1 MITRDDVPFHVS
13 VLMGDRPV
21 RWAPPELRRGDYDGR
36 ECTLE
41 VFLADAREQLGL
53 LEAIGEDDWA
63 KIEAAAGGPVVYIF
77 HTTKESQERY
87 AAFLLGFDE
96 GQPVDAKPAAT
107 NDEYRRRYVDK
118 AAGQATPHR
127 EELHDAA

>member
-1 MITRDDVPFHVS
+1 MITRDDVPFYVS

-77 HTTKESQERY
+77 HTERY
-87 AAFLLGFDE
+87 AACASAAVNTPTASGSSASRPE
-96 GQPVDAKPAAT
+96 SGQ
-107 NDEYRRRYVDK
+107 RR
-118 AAGQATPHR
+118 
-127 EELHDAA
+127 